1 MFRFYLHLTIILFP
15 LFVLLAITMSVIG
28 STQPIHPA
36 LRGFVEGCENIPQ
49 PCWYGIALGR
59 MTVQEA
65 EPFLEHAHDL
75 LEWQCQ
81 MDYFPSR
88 FDDPVYIQLDCPNLK
103 IGDLISVM
111 GEPTSIYVS
120 PYWPAEL
127 NFLSGTAT
135 IGTGSWTS
143 FQSPVY
149 RMQIF
154 ANNAASFFVI
164 DGFIIDW
171 HGIVNNARY
180 CQLEPE
186 YALSF
191 C

>member
-1 MFRFYLHLTIILFP
+1 MARFYVRLSLLLMPILALLIIIMGAL
-15 LFVLLAITMSVIG
+15 G
-28 STQPIHPA
+28 STQPLHPA
-36 LRGFVEGCENIPQ
+36 LRGFIEGCENIPQ

-65 EPFLEHAHDL
+65 QPFLKHARDL
-75 LEWQCQ
+75 LDQQCQ

-103 IGDLISVM
+103 IGDLIAVM
-111 GEPTSIYVS
+111 GEPVDIYVS
-120 PYWPAEL
+120 QFSLPKL
-127 NFLSGTAT
+127 NFSVGTAT
-135 IGTGSWTS
+135 IATGDWTS
-143 FQSPVY
+143 FQSPVS
-149 RMQIF
+149 RIEIF
-154 ANNAASFFVI
+154 ANSTEHYFMI
-164 DGFIIDW
+164 DGFVIDW

-186 YALSF
+186 YAVSF